1 MACMGIY
8 IIPSAGKMT
17 SVTLRHQLTNLFL
30 YATAAHIVISH
41 VLRVWASV
49 FGHLG
54 AHVEHWYA
62 WLCRATD
69 LEIVFLSEVIA
80 KNSM

>member
-1 MACMGIY
+1 MGIY

-17 SVTLRHQLTNLFL
+17 SVTLRHQLTNL
-30 YATAAHIVISH
+30 AHIVISH